1 MADAVGLTQWDGAG
15 RGFKSRNPTHPLRA
29 LRVRY
34 AGRGFKSKS
43 IRAVGGAGR
52 QEGGGFGRA
61 DGVAPIEAQLKRPNI
76 LYISI
81 ACQVRI
87 RSGGAGGM
95 GPPQVFQAINA
106 ETGELMAVKQV
117 KLGAKHT
124 ESTLIALGVRALT
137 VGAKTGELMALK
149 RVAAVCGQ
157 RWTQPS
163 ARR

>member
-1 MADAVGLTQWDGAG
+1 MRAAASSRKASVPLVGRVAKREVGSAG
-15 RGFKSRNPTHPLRA
+15 RT
-29 LRVRY
+29 
-34 AGRGFKSKS
+34 
-43 IRAVGGAGR
+43 GAWL
-52 QEGGGFGRA
+52 
-61 DGVAPIEAQLKRPNI
+61 VAPIQAQLKRLNI
-76 LYISI
+76 LYISV

-124 ESTLIALGVRALT
+124 ESTLIALRVRALT